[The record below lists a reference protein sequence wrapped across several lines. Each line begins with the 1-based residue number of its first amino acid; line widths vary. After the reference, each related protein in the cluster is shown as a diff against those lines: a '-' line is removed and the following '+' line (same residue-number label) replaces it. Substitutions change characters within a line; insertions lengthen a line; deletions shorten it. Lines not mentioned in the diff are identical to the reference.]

1 MKSWFLL
8 PLFLAFASANLL
20 AQATLSIQGTI
31 QKSFGGAVDDG
42 KYSLTFRLYTAE
54 SGGSPVWFETQSEI
68 EVIGGVYSALL
79 GAAKPLD
86 AAFNTVYYLGISVD
100 GGQELTPRTRLT
112 SAPYALSLIGQGNT
126 FPSSG
131 TVGVGT
137 VSPEA
142 GNNLHVH
149 NASGAAI
156 ALISSADNAA
166 ILSLKSG
173 NKGGSIAI
181 EGGNGNFNIGGENNM
196 NIGAQN
202 GEIHLYS
209 NNRLKAHTTATGFM
223 VTNNNNDNANFGI
236 YSPSDKGA
244 SMRLNAGEHTGYMVV
259 SSSSFQI
266 GTENKAMNIVPAG
279 RTHIYGEGA
288 LRAYTDGDGWVINGR
303 AHVTSFVIADRYL
316 THSDERIKKNL
327 NPTNQATDL
336 STLMK
341 LQVTDYNYVDTLTEG
356 NERVKGFIAQQV
368 EGVYAQAVNKSTGF
382 LPDIIAIAT
391 SVEVSGTEASVRL
404 AKSHGLAIGDI
415 VMVHL
420 GGDRKELPVLQVM
433 DANTFKVG
441 NWENGFDSKNVLVY
455 GKRISDFRSVDYDH
469 IYTLNVS
476 ATQELARRVAQLEA
490 ENAALR
496 QKTGEVDGLRSE
508 LNDMKARFSKL
519 ESLLLSNANR

>member
-1 MKSWFLL
+1 M
-8 PLFLAFASANLL
+8 
-20 AQATLSIQGTI
+20 
-31 QKSFGGAVDDG
+31 
-42 KYSLTFRLYTAE
+42 RLYT
-54 SGGSPVWFETQSEI
+54 
-68 EVIGGVYSALL
+68 
-79 GAAKPLD
+79 
-86 AAFNTVYYLGISVD
+86 
-100 GGQELTPRTRLT
+100 
-112 SAPYALSLIGQGNT
+112 
-126 FPSSG
+126 
-131 TVGVGT
+131 
-137 VSPEA
+137 
-142 GNNLHVH
+142 
-149 NASGAAI
+149 
-156 ALISSADNAA
+156 
-166 ILSLKSG
+166 
-173 NKGGSIAI
+173 
-181 EGGNGNFNIGGENNM
+181 
-196 NIGAQN
+196 
-202 GEIHLYS
+202 

-223 VTNNNNDNANFGI
+223 VTNNNDDNANFGI

-266 GTENKAMNIVPAG
+266 GTENKDMNIVPAG

-316 THSDERIKKNL
+316 THSDVRIKKNL

-382 LPDIIAIAT
+382 LPDIIANAT

-415 VMVHL
+415 VMVHM

-441 NWENGFDSKNVLVY
+441 NWENGFDTKNVLVY
-455 GKRISDFRSVDYDH
+455 GKRISDFRSVNYDH

-519 ESLLLSNANR
+519 ETLLLSNANR